1 MNTTSVTPI
10 TRGKSSADNS
20 AVPAESQPE
29 SGPAMSMRLRTGGG
43 GSATTMRIAKK
54 IGRRKSRLVTE
65 EKTRKKE
72 GGVSK

>member
-1 MNTTSVTPI
+1 
-10 TRGKSSADNS
+10 
-20 AVPAESQPE
+20 
-29 SGPAMSMRLRTGGG
+29 
-43 GSATTMRIAKK
+43 MRIAKK